1 MVIAE
6 PQPKPDHELV
16 EELAQ
21 AKAEVDEAKE
31 KYDRLCIEA
40 RDRILEK
47 PDRLKI
53 LGIAYEAKLEEV
65 WKDGIRYD
73 LTRLVQFR
81 EKTDSNGEL
90 LYGEAWIPD
99 EPIVIPGHW
108 NIAKLKGLAKRNGDL
123 EEVEAAKLEPGYR
136 VKLVSRNLDSRKL
149 KKVIA

>member
-90 LYGEAWIPD
+90 LYGEALIPD

-108 NIAKLKGLAKRNGDL
+108 NIIQLKKLAREHGDL
-123 EEVEAAKLEPGYR
+123 SEVEAAKLVPGYR
-136 VKLVSRNLDSRKL
+136 AKLVVRK
-149 KKVIA
+149 

>member
-1 MVIAE
+1 MVAK
-6 PQPKPDHELV
+6 PKPKPDHVLV
-16 EELAQ
+16 DELAL
-21 AKAEVDEAKE
+21 AKAEADEAKE

-40 RDRILEK
+40 RNRILEK

-99 EPIVIPGHW
+99 EPVVIPGHW
-108 NIAKLKGLAKRNGDL
+108 NIIQLKKLAREHGDL
-123 EEVEAAKLEPGYR
+123 SEVEAAKLVPGYR
-136 VKLVSRNLDSRKL
+136 AKLVVRK
-149 KKVIA
+149 

>member
-40 RDRILEK
+40 RNRILEK

-90 LYGEAWIPD
+90 LYGDAWIPD

-108 NIAKLKGLAKRNGDL
+108 NIIQLKKLAREHGDL
-123 EEVEAAKLEPGYR
+123 SEVEAAKLVPSYR
-136 VKLVSRNLDSRKL
+136 AKLVVRK
-149 KKVIA
+149 

>member
-16 EELAQ
+16 EELAR

-65 WKDGIRYD
+65 WEDGIRYD

-99 EPIVIPGHW
+99 EPVVIPGHW
-108 NIAKLKGLAKRNGDL
+108 NIIQLKKLAREHGDL
-123 EEVEAAKLEPGYR
+123 SEVEAAKLVPGYR
-136 VKLVSRNLDSRKL
+136 AKLVPRK
-149 KKVIA
+149 

>member
-99 EPIVIPGHW
+99 EPVVIPGHW
-108 NIAKLKGLAKRNGDL
+108 NIIQLKKLAREHGDL
-123 EEVEAAKLEPGYR
+123 SEVEAAKLVPGYR
-136 VKLVSRNLDSRKL
+136 AKLVPRK
-149 KKVIA
+149 

>member
-16 EELAQ
+16 EELAR

-99 EPIVIPGHW
+99 EPVVIPGHW
-108 NIAKLKGLAKRNGDL
+108 NIIQLKKLAREHGDL
-123 EEVEAAKLEPGYR
+123 SEVEAAKLVPGYR
-136 VKLVSRNLDSRKL
+136 AKLVVRK
-149 KKVIA
+149 

>member
-16 EELAQ
+16 EELAR

-73 LTRLVQFR
+73 LTRLVQVR

-108 NIAKLKGLAKRNGDL
+108 NIIQLKKLAREHGDL
-123 EEVEAAKLEPGYR
+123 SEVEAAKLVPGYR
-136 VKLVSRNLDSRKL
+136 AKLVVRK
-149 KKVIA
+149 

>member
-16 EELAQ
+16 EALAR

-108 NIAKLKGLAKRNGDL
+108 NIIQLKKLAREHGDL
-123 EEVEAAKLEPGYR
+123 SEVEAAKLVPGYR
-136 VKLVSRNLDSRKL
+136 AKLVVRK
-149 KKVIA
+149 

>member
-108 NIAKLKGLAKRNGDL
+108 NIIQLKKLAREHGDL
-123 EEVEAAKLEPGYR
+123 SEVEAAKLVPGYR
-136 VKLVSRNLDSRKL
+136 AKLVPRK
-149 KKVIA
+149 

>member
-16 EELAQ
+16 EELAR

-108 NIAKLKGLAKRNGDL
+108 NIIQLKKLAREHGDL
-123 EEVEAAKLEPGYR
+123 SEVEAAKLVPGYR
-136 VKLVSRNLDSRKL
+136 AKLVVRK
-149 KKVIA
+149 

>member
-40 RDRILEK
+40 RNRILEK
-47 PDRLKI
+47 PDRRKI

-90 LYGEAWIPD
+90 LYGDAWIPD

-108 NIAKLKGLAKRNGDL
+108 NIIQLKKLAREHGDL
-123 EEVEAAKLEPGYR
+123 SEVEAAKLVPGYR
-136 VKLVSRNLDSRKL
+136 AKLVVRK
-149 KKVIA
+149 

>member
-108 NIAKLKGLAKRNGDL
+108 NIIQLKKLAREHGDL
-123 EEVEAAKLEPGYR
+123 SEVEAAKLVPGYR
-136 VKLVSRNLDSRKL
+136 AKLVVRK
-149 KKVIA
+149 

>member
-99 EPIVIPGHW
+99 EPVVIPGHW
-108 NIAKLKGLAKRNGDL
+108 NIIQLKKLARDHGDL
-123 EEVEAAKLEPGYR
+123 SEVEAAQLVPGYR
-136 VKLVSRNLDSRKL
+136 AKLVPRK
-149 KKVIA
+149 

>member
-1 MVIAE
+1 MVAE
-6 PQPKPDHELV
+6 PKPKPDHVLV
-16 EELAQ
+16 DELAL
-21 AKAEVDEAKE
+21 AKAEADEAKE

-40 RDRILEK
+40 RNRILEK

-90 LYGEAWIPD
+90 LYGDAWIPD

-108 NIAKLKGLAKRNGDL
+108 NIIQLKKLAREHGDL
-123 EEVEAAKLEPGYR
+123 SEVEAAKLVPGYR
-136 VKLVSRNLDSRKL
+136 AKLVVRK
-149 KKVIA
+149 

>member
-108 NIAKLKGLAKRNGDL
+108 NIIQLKKLAREHGALS
-123 EEVEAAKLEPGYR
+123 EVEAAKLVPGYR
-136 VKLVSRNLDSRKL
+136 AKLVVRK
-149 KKVIA
+149 

>member
-99 EPIVIPGHW
+99 EPVVIPGHW
-108 NIAKLKGLAKRNGDL
+108 NIIQLKKLAREHGDL
-123 EEVEAAKLEPGYR
+123 SEVEAAQLVPGYR
-136 VKLVSRNLDSRKL
+136 AKLVPRK
-149 KKVIA
+149 

>member
-1 MVIAE
+1 MVTE
-6 PQPKPDHELV
+6 PKPKPDHVLV
-16 EELAQ
+16 DELAL
-21 AKAEVDEAKE
+21 AKAEADEAKDRYE
-31 KYDRLCIEA
+31 RLCIEA
-40 RDRILEK
+40 RNRILEK

-90 LYGEAWIPD
+90 LYGDAWIPD

-108 NIAKLKGLAKRNGDL
+108 NIIQLKKLAREHGDL
-123 EEVEAAKLEPGYR
+123 SEVEAAQLVPGYR
-136 VKLVSRNLDSRKL
+136 AKLVPRK
-149 KKVIA
+149 

>member
-1 MVIAE
+1 MVTE
-6 PQPKPDHELV
+6 PKPKPDHVLV
-16 EELAQ
+16 DELAL
-21 AKAEVDEAKE
+21 AKAEADEAKE

-40 RDRILEK
+40 RNRILEK
-47 PDRLKI
+47 PGRLKI

-90 LYGEAWIPD
+90 LYGDAWIPD

-108 NIAKLKGLAKRNGDL
+108 NIIQLKKLAREHGDL
-123 EEVEAAKLEPGYR
+123 SEVEAAKLVPGYR
-136 VKLVSRNLDSRKL
+136 AKLVVRK
-149 KKVIA
+149 

>member
-16 EELAQ
+16 EELAR

-90 LYGEAWIPD
+90 LYCEAWIPD

-108 NIAKLKGLAKRNGDL
+108 NIIQLKKLAREHGDL
-123 EEVEAAKLEPGYR
+123 SEVEAAKLVPGYR
-136 VKLVSRNLDSRKL
+136 AKLVVRK
-149 KKVIA
+149 

>member
-16 EELAQ
+16 EELAR

-108 NIAKLKGLAKRNGDL
+108 NIIQLKKLAREHGDL
-123 EEVEAAKLEPGYR
+123 SEVEAAKLVPGYR
-136 VKLVSRNLDSRKL
+136 AKLVPRK
-149 KKVIA
+149 

>member
-1 MVIAE
+1 M
-6 PQPKPDHELV
+6 V

-108 NIAKLKGLAKRNGDL
+108 NIIQLKKLAREHGDL
-123 EEVEAAKLEPGYR
+123 SEVEAAQLVPGYR
-136 VKLVSRNLDSRKL
+136 AKLVPRK
-149 KKVIA
+149 

>member
-90 LYGEAWIPD
+90 LYGDAWIPD

-108 NIAKLKGLAKRNGDL
+108 NIIQLKKLAREHGDL
-123 EEVEAAKLEPGYR
+123 SEVEAAKLVPGYR
-136 VKLVSRNLDSRKL
+136 AKLVVRK
-149 KKVIA
+149 

>member
-108 NIAKLKGLAKRNGDL
+108 NIIQLKKLAREHGDL
-123 EEVEAAKLEPGYR
+123 SEVEAAQLVPGYR
-136 VKLVSRNLDSRKL
+136 AKLVPRK
-149 KKVIA
+149 

>member
-16 EELAQ
+16 EELAR

-99 EPIVIPGHW
+99 EPVVIPGHW
-108 NIAKLKGLAKRNGDL
+108 NIIQLKKLAREHGDL
-123 EEVEAAKLEPGYR
+123 SEVEAAQLVPGYR
-136 VKLVSRNLDSRKL
+136 AKLVPRK
-149 KKVIA
+149 

>member
-99 EPIVIPGHW
+99 EPVVIPGHW
-108 NIAKLKGLAKRNGDL
+108 NIIQLKKLAREHGDL
-123 EEVEAAKLEPGYR
+123 SEVEAAKLVPGYR
-136 VKLVSRNLDSRKL
+136 AKLVVRK
-149 KKVIA
+149 

>member
-1 MVIAE
+1 MVAE
-6 PQPKPDHELV
+6 PKPKPDHVLV
-16 EELAQ
+16 DELAL
-21 AKAEVDEAKE
+21 AKAEADEAKE

-40 RDRILEK
+40 RNRILEK

-108 NIAKLKGLAKRNGDL
+108 NIIQLKKLAREHGDL
-123 EEVEAAKLEPGYR
+123 SEVEAAKLVPGYR
-136 VKLVSRNLDSRKL
+136 AKLVVRK
-149 KKVIA
+149 